1 MQVNIK
7 ELFKALQRE
16 RGIAPEVLH
25 EALEAAM
32 ESAYKKT
39 ANARENAKAQ
49 LDVELGSLKILDIRT
64 AVEGEIEDPLT
75 QIPLSEAQQHDP
87 EIQAGQ
93 EIAID
98 VTPPASEM
106 GRLAAQMAKQVLN
119 QRLREADR
127 KIVMDQFKGKEGET
141 IIGTVGRLEGR
152 NIIVSFGK
160 AEGIVPGSEQVPG
173 EHYRVGDRIKVF
185 LIEVRETTRGMQL
198 LCSRAH
204 PGLVRELFELEI
216 PEIMDSTVT
225 IEAIAREAGYR
236 TKIAVRSRDASVD
249 PVGACVG
256 ARGGRIQGIVSE
268 LKNEKIDIIRWSED
282 PATFIS
288 NSLSPAKVI
297 TVQVNSLER
306 TARVIV
312 PDAMLSLAIGR
323 EGQNVRLAAR
333 LTGFKID
340 IKSELQQRELTS
352 LQLSDAMDTISR
364 PPTAMEQAFDAAF
377 GRHGVSEEVE
387 TVGDVEA
394 IETAD
399 SENGGLLES
408 AEGLADQSIEP
419 TDAVEPEV
427 EVTEAFES
435 TPTESEE
442 TLVEAEEVAEPRIS
456 KSEPQA
462 LSEPQ
467 ISKSEPPALS
477 EPQALE
483 AE

>member
-32 ESAYKKT
+32 ASAYKKT
-39 ANARENAKAQ
+39 PNARENAIAQ
-49 LDVELGSLKILDIRT
+49 LDIESGSLKILDIRT
-64 AVEGEIEDPLT
+64 VVEGEIEDPLT
-75 QIPLSEAQQHDP
+75 QISLEEAQEHDST
-87 EIQAGQ
+87 IQPGQ
-93 EIAID
+93 EISID
-98 VTPPASEM
+98 VTPPAAEM

-216 PEIMDSTVT
+216 PEIMDGTVT

-256 ARGGRIQGIVSE
+256 SRGGRIQGIVSE

-282 PATFIS
+282 PGTFIS
-288 NSLSPAKVI
+288 NALSPAKVV
-297 TVQVNSLER
+297 TVQVSSLEK

-333 LTGFKID
+333 LTGYKID
-340 IKSELQQRELTS
+340 IKSESQQREITTA
-352 LQLSDAMDTISR
+352 QLSEAMDTISR
-364 PPTAMEQAFDAAF
+364 PPTAMEQAFEAAF
-377 GRHGVSEEVE
+377 GRQPSE
-387 TVGDVEA
+387 
-394 IETAD
+394 
-399 SENGGLLES
+399 S
-408 AEGLADQSIEP
+408 
-419 TDAVEPEV
+419 
-427 EVTEAFES
+427 
-435 TPTESEE
+435 
-442 TLVEAEEVAEPRIS
+442 EAEEEVDMTAEAPETGA
-456 KSEPQA
+456 SEMLETEETRMAAEATTASESQA
-462 LSEPQ
+462 
-467 ISKSEPPALS
+467 I
-477 EPQALE
+477 E

>member
-1 MQVNIK
+1 MQLNIK

-32 ESAYKKT
+32 ASAYKKT
-39 ANARENAKAQ
+39 PDARENAIAR
-49 LDVELGSLKILDIRT
+49 LDIEAGTLSILDIRT
-64 AVEGEIEDPLT
+64 VVEGEIEDPLT
-75 QIPLSEAQQHDP
+75 QIALDEAQEHDP
-87 EIQAGQ
+87 EIQPGQ
-93 EIAID
+93 EITID

-216 PEIMDSTVT
+216 PEIMDGTVT

-282 PATFIS
+282 PVTFIS
-288 NSLSPAKVI
+288 NSLSPAKVV
-297 TVQVNSLER
+297 TVQVSSLER

-333 LTGFKID
+333 LTGYKID
-340 IKSELQQRELTS
+340 IKSESQQREIS
-352 LQLSDAMDTISR
+352 AAQLSEAMDTISEPR
-364 PPTAMEQAFDAAF
+364 VAPMTAMEQAFEAAF
-377 GRHGVSEEVE
+377 GRQNASEEATSEEAVSEETILE
-387 TVGDVEA
+387 EA
-394 IETAD
+394 PA
-399 SENGGLLES
+399 
-408 AEGLADQSIEP
+408 
-419 TDAVEPEV
+419 PEV
-427 EVTEAFES
+427 ED
-435 TPTESEE
+435 
-442 TLVEAEEVAEPRIS
+442 AEEPRAAV
-456 KSEPQA
+456 ETA
-462 LSEPQ
+462 
-467 ISKSEPPALS
+467 ADA

>member
-32 ESAYKKT
+32 ASAYKKT
-39 ANARENAKAQ
+39 ANARENAIAQ
-49 LDVELGSLKILDIRT
+49 LDIESGSLKILDIRT
-64 AVEGEIEDPLT
+64 VVEGEIEDPLT
-75 QIPLSEAQQHDP
+75 QIALDEAQEHDP
-87 EIQAGQ
+87 EIQPGQ
-93 EIAID
+93 EITID
-98 VTPPASEM
+98 VTPPAAEM

-216 PEIMDSTVT
+216 PEIMDGTVT

-288 NSLSPAKVI
+288 NSLSPAKVV
-297 TVQVNSLER
+297 TVQVSSLEK

-333 LTGFKID
+333 LTGYKID
-340 IKSELQQRELTS
+340 IKSESQQREITTA
-352 LQLSDAMDTISR
+352 QLSEAMDTISR
-364 PPTAMEQAFDAAF
+364 PPTAMEQAFEAAF
-377 GRHGVSEEVE
+377 GRQDVAATEGEESPEERLGVTVEASEADVPEASKPE
-387 TVGDVEA
+387 TV
-394 IETAD
+394 AD
-399 SENGGLLES
+399 
-408 AEGLADQSIEP
+408 D
-419 TDAVEPEV
+419 
-427 EVTEAFES
+427 TE
-435 TPTESEE
+435 
-442 TLVEAEEVAEPRIS
+442 L
-456 KSEPQA
+456 EPQA
-462 LSEPQ
+462 LAETRA
-467 ISKSEPPALS
+467 I
-477 EPQALE
+477 E

>member
-32 ESAYKKT
+32 ASAYKKT
-39 ANARENAKAQ
+39 PNARENAIAR
-49 LDVELGSLKILDIRT
+49 LDIEEGTLKILDIRT
-64 AVEGEIEDPLT
+64 VVEGEVEDPLT
-75 QIPLSEAQQHDP
+75 QISLEEAREHDP
-87 EIQAGQ
+87 EIQPGQ
-93 EIAID
+93 EITID
-98 VTPPASEM
+98 VTPSAAEM

-119 QRLREADR
+119 QRLRDADR
-127 KIVMDQFKGKEGET
+127 KIIMDQYKGKEGET
-141 IIGTVGRLEGR
+141 IIGTVARLEGR

-216 PEIMDSTVT
+216 PEIMDGTVT

-288 NSLSPAKVI
+288 NALSPAKV
-297 TVQVNSLER
+297 VSVHVNSLEK

-312 PDAMLSLAIGR
+312 PDSMLSLAIGR

-333 LTGFKID
+333 LTGYKID
-340 IKSELQQRELTS
+340 IKSESQQREITTA
-352 LQLSDAMDTISR
+352 QLSEAMETISK
-364 PPTAMEQAFDAAF
+364 PPTAMEQAFEAAF
-377 GRHGVSEEVE
+377 GRKEAAAADAPSEEV
-387 TVGDVEA
+387 VE
-394 IETAD
+394 
-399 SENGGLLES
+399 G
-408 AEGLADQSIEP
+408 
-419 TDAVEPEV
+419 
-427 EVTEAFES
+427 TEAVS
-435 TPTESEE
+435 VEE
-442 TLVEAEEVAEPRIS
+442 APEAEETRMAAEATATAESR
-456 KSEPQA
+456 
-462 LSEPQ
+462 
-467 ISKSEPPALS
+467 
-477 EPQALE
+477 E

>member
-1 MQVNIK
+1 MQLNIK

-32 ESAYKKT
+32 ASAYKKT
-39 ANARENAKAQ
+39 PDARENAIAR
-49 LDVELGSLKILDIRT
+49 LDIEAGTLSILDIRT
-64 AVEGEIEDPLT
+64 VVEGEIEDPLT
-75 QIPLSEAQQHDP
+75 QIALDEAQEHDP
-87 EIQAGQ
+87 EIQPGQ
-93 EIAID
+93 EITID

-216 PEIMDSTVT
+216 PEIMDGTVT

-282 PATFIS
+282 PVTFIS
-288 NSLSPAKVI
+288 NSLSPAKVV
-297 TVQVNSLER
+297 TVQVSSLER

-333 LTGFKID
+333 LTGYKID
-340 IKSELQQRELTS
+340 IKSESQQREISTA
-352 LQLSDAMDTISR
+352 QLSEAMDTISEPR
-364 PPTAMEQAFDAAF
+364 VAPMTAMEQAFEAAF
-377 GRHGVSEEVE
+377 GRQNASEEATSEEAVSEETILEEVPAPEVQEVEDAEEPRAAVE
-387 TVGDVEA
+387 TA
-394 IETAD
+394 AD
-399 SENGGLLES
+399 
-408 AEGLADQSIEP
+408 A
-419 TDAVEPEV
+419 
-427 EVTEAFES
+427 
-435 TPTESEE
+435 
-442 TLVEAEEVAEPRIS
+442 
-456 KSEPQA
+456 
-462 LSEPQ
+462 
-467 ISKSEPPALS
+467 

>member
-1 MQVNIK
+1 MQLNIK

-32 ESAYKKT
+32 ASAYKKT
-39 ANARENAKAQ
+39 PDARENAIAR
-49 LDVELGSLKILDIRT
+49 LDIEEGTLKILDIRT
-64 AVEGEIEDPLT
+64 VVEGEIEDPLT
-75 QIPLSEAQQHDP
+75 QIALDEAQEHDST
-87 EIQAGQ
+87 IQPGQ
-93 EIAID
+93 ELTID

-216 PEIMDSTVT
+216 PEIMDGTVT

-282 PATFIS
+282 PVTFIS
-288 NSLSPAKVI
+288 NSLSPAKVV

-340 IKSELQQRELTS
+340 IKSESQQREIS
-352 LQLSDAMDTISR
+352 AAQLSEAMDTISEPR
-364 PPTAMEQAFDAAF
+364 VAPMTAMEQAFEAAF
-377 GRHGVSEEVE
+377 GRQGTPAEEPVE
-387 TVGDVEA
+387 T
-394 IETAD
+394 
-399 SENGGLLES
+399 
-408 AEGLADQSIEP
+408 AE
-419 TDAVEPEV
+419 TDADV
-427 EVTEAFES
+427 AAN
-435 TPTESEE
+435 E
-442 TLVEAEEVAEPRIS
+442 TVEAEASEAEEPRVMAESATDAEP
-456 KSEPQA
+456 QDA
-462 LSEPQ
+462 
-467 ISKSEPPALS
+467 

>member
-32 ESAYKKT
+32 ASAYKKT
-39 ANARENAKAQ
+39 PNARENAIAQ
-49 LDVELGSLKILDIRT
+49 LDIESGSLKILDIRT
-64 AVEGEIEDPLT
+64 VVEGEIEDPLT
-75 QIPLSEAQQHDP
+75 QISLEEAQEHDST
-87 EIQAGQ
+87 IQPGQ
-93 EIAID
+93 EISID
-98 VTPPASEM
+98 VTPPAAEM

-216 PEIMDSTVT
+216 PEIMDGTVT

-256 ARGGRIQGIVSE
+256 SRGGRIQGIVSE

-282 PATFIS
+282 PGTFIS
-288 NSLSPAKVI
+288 NALSPAKVV
-297 TVQVNSLER
+297 TVQVSSLEK

-333 LTGFKID
+333 LTGYKID
-340 IKSELQQRELTS
+340 IKSESQQREITTA
-352 LQLSDAMDTISR
+352 QLSEAMDTISR
-364 PPTAMEQAFDAAF
+364 PPTAMEQAFEAAF
-377 GRHGVSEEVE
+377 GRQPSE
-387 TVGDVEA
+387 
-394 IETAD
+394 
-399 SENGGLLES
+399 S
-408 AEGLADQSIEP
+408 
-419 TDAVEPEV
+419 
-427 EVTEAFES
+427 
-435 TPTESEE
+435 
-442 TLVEAEEVAEPRIS
+442 EAEEAVDMTAEAPETGA
-456 KSEPQA
+456 SEVLETEETRMAAEATTASESQA
-462 LSEPQ
+462 
-467 ISKSEPPALS
+467 I
-477 EPQALE
+477 E